1 MGDLADV
8 STYDIPTPIGGEDT
22 PQGALPLWAS
32 QAQALSPDR
41 VIEPQTGMWPNP
53 PPVQIGPPAPPNRP
67 NPLTPFSAWRADPP
81 RRTAGTVMGD
91 LAASQIPTDPLSIGL
106 AVGTGGAS
114 IPIRMGAT
122 AVGAALQPSDA
133 EAGASGAAKLVKGI
147 KAALKANEALGGVLS
162 PGNIPGTID
171 VPVLGPSSP
180 INAPYISNPQR
191 VANPGIYKR
200 PDVIAAEAAA
210 RVEPEHPA
218 LKQLF
223 GVTRQDLYDIS
234 QQGRRQG
241 NMETELWQPKR
252 PGAPNEA
259 ALSIMNPA
267 NEQRILD
274 TLAEA
279 RKYPGLEQ
287 GMVPWYVMDPMYQ
300 RMVEL
305 VGPERAAKEYMDF
318 NMSVTP
324 FSAGSSVPSEI
335 NRGTAANMMR
345 QRGEYDIFKQ
355 YGGIAVPKRG
365 ADYPDALRDVK
376 GMMGHL
382 NQANPV
388 ERYFR
393 TGSHGYGDENVKI
406 NLYSGASGVPQTGFQ
421 TTGAVPD
428 AHFTRAIGLPDARKN
443 PNDFNEYMQGTEYRQ
458 IGPWYRNKIANP
470 LGIEAVPA
478 QALMWGT
485 YGPQTGVKTKIGAGK
500 LELMSKQMWE
510 RAQKLGIDPYE
521 FRDQV
526 LRGEQHSE
534 LENDNRSMG
543 SLAAQNYA

>member
-1 MGDLADV
+1 MTDLRW
-8 STYDIPTPIGGEDT
+8 GM
-22 PQGALPLWAS
+22 GALAAQDAYNPDEGDANAALWQDPNEIAAARLRGPYNRTQPNS
-32 QAQALSPDR
+32 AFGDSYLTTARTPDTSPVAYQTAAGPITQQDVDRGMEAALS
-41 VIEPQTGMWPNP
+41 VSG
-53 PPVQIGPPAPPNRP
+53 G
-67 NPLTPFSAWRADPP
+67 
-81 RRTAGTVMGD
+81 
-91 LAASQIPTDPLSIGL
+91 GL
-106 AVGTGGAS
+106 ATKGVKAR
-114 IPIRMGAT
+114 PK
-122 AVGAALQPSDA
+122 AVAPG
-133 EAGASGAAKLVKGI
+133 E
-147 KAALKANEALGGVLS
+147 VLN

-210 RVEPEHPA
+210 RVEPEHEA

-259 ALSIMNPA
+259 ALSVMNPA

-274 TLAEA
+274 TLGEA
-279 RKYPGLEQ
+279 RKHPGLEQ

-300 RMVEL
+300 RMVKL

-365 ADYPDALRDVK
+365 PDFPETLRDVK

-388 ERYFR
+388 ERYFN
-393 TGSHGYGDENVKI
+393 TGSHGYGDDNVKI

-428 AHFTRAIGLPDARKN
+428 AHFTRAVGLPDARKN

-510 RAQKLGIDPYE
+510 RAKKLGIDPQD

-534 LENDNRSMG
+534 LEDDNRGMG
-543 SLAAQNYA
+543 SLASQSMYG

>member
-1 MGDLADV
+1 MAGRYE
-8 STYDIPTPIGGEDT
+8 YDSEQTDSVNPEIAQRFYDTATNMAIQPGARAPEQTP
-22 PQGALPLWAS
+22 
-32 QAQALSPDR
+32 PDAR
-41 VIEPQTGMWPNP
+41 WI
-53 PPVQIGPPAPPNRP
+53 
-67 NPLTPFSAWRADPP
+67 L
-81 RRTAGTVMGD
+81 
-91 LAASQIPTDPLSIGL
+91 
-106 AVGTGGAS
+106 
-114 IPIRMGAT
+114 GAT
-122 AVGAALQPSDA
+122 AAQGAYRPDEGDRNAQLMWQDPNAIAAARLRGPYNRTQPNSAFGDSYLTIARAPDA
-133 EAGASGAAKLVKGI
+133 SPVAYQTAAGPITEANIADATDKAMAFSSGGLATKAVKAKTAADAI
-147 KAALKANEALGGVLS
+147 PKA
-162 PGNIPGTID
+162 PGNISGTID

-180 INAPYISNPQR
+180 INAPYITNPQR

-259 ALSIMNPA
+259 ALSVMNPA

-279 RKYPGLEQ
+279 RKHPGLEQ

-365 ADYPDALRDVK
+365 ADYPEALRDVK

-393 TGSHGYGDENVKI
+393 TGSHGYGDDNVKI
-406 NLYSGASGVPQTGFQ
+406 NLYSGASGVPETGFQ

-428 AHFTRAIGLPDARKN
+428 AHFTRAVGLPDARKN

-510 RAQKLGIDPYE
+510 RAQKLGIDPQD

-526 LRGEQHSE
+526 LRGEQHSL
-534 LENDNRSMG
+534 LEDDNQSKYG
-543 SLAAQNYA
+543 